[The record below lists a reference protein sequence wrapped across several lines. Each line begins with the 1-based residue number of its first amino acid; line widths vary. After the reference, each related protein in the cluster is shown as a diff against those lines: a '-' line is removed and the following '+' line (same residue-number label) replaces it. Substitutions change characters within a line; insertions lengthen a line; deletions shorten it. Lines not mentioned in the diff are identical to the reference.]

1 MDKSRKV
8 TVEHEGRSLML
19 IGMFKNGLPTGTI
32 TVMEGNDN
40 YTVES
45 PLDGSEQLHGAEE
58 ASTATPSE
66 PEAQ

>member
-1 MDKSRKV
+1 
-8 TVEHEGRSLML
+8 ML